1 MRIVIAPAA
10 FKGTL
15 SAHDAAAAM
24 ALGARDAHPDA
35 EIIELPMADGGDGTL
50 EVMLDHGF
58 TSLSIS
64 VVDALGRPRS
74 SRIGIRGDEAVVEL
88 AEVCGIAQLDELDPI
103 HASSRGLGLAMLA
116 ALDSGARRLTV
127 TIGGSASTDGGL
139 GMLMAFGLT
148 ATDVAGGAVSP
159 DLAGLGQVASLDA
172 AGLDP
177 RLESLTLLT
186 DVDSPLLGPTGAAFM
201 FGPQKGLAPDQCAWA
216 DDLLA
221 RWAELVDPSGAFSS
235 TPGAGAAGG
244 VGFAAL
250 ALLGARRES
259 GAEALA
265 QLVDLDAHV
274 ATADLVLTGEGAFD
288 ASTSAGKAP
297 TRIIEA
303 ALAASV
309 PVEVIS
315 GRYAPGVTSLEGL
328 ASSTSAA
335 MAEPARWLREAARQI
350 VTKVAVP

>member
-24 ALGARDAHPDA
+24 AQGARDARPDA

-58 TSLSIS
+58 TAYSINA
-64 VVDALGRPRS
+64 VDALVRPQA
-74 SRIGIRGDEAVVEL
+74 SRIGIRNDEAVIEL

-103 HASSRGLGLAMLA
+103 HASSRGLGLAILA

-139 GMLMAFGLT
+139 GMMMALGLT
-148 ATDVAGGAVSP
+148 AIDVAGQPVSP
-159 DLAGLGQVASLDA
+159 DLAGLGRIASLDA
-172 AGLDP
+172 SRLDS
-177 RLESLTLLT
+177 RIESLTLLT
-186 DVDSPLLGPTGAAFM
+186 DVDSPLLGPTGAAFV
-201 FGPQKGLAPDQCAWA
+201 FGPQKGLTPDQCAWA

-221 RWAELVDPSGAFSS
+221 RWADLVDPSGAFIS

-250 ALLGARRES
+250 ALLGAARGA
-259 GAEALA
+259 GAEAIA
-265 QLVDLDAHV
+265 EVIGLDAQV
-274 ATADLVLTGEGAFD
+274 TAADLVLTGEGAFD
-288 ASTSAGKAP
+288 TSTSAGKAP
-297 TRIIEA
+297 GRVIQVARA
-303 ALAASV
+303 AAV
-309 PVEVIS
+309 PVEVVS
-315 GRYAPGVTSLEGL
+315 GRAAPGITSLEGL
-328 ASSTSAA
+328 AGSASEA
-335 MAEPARWLREAARQI
+335 MAEPAHWLREAARQI
-350 VTKVAVP
+350 VTKVAVR